1 VARLPAASER
11 GEQRGEQRHDDDV
24 STTHT
29 HTHTR
34 RDTDGRRGTLSHTK
48 PGRGRKLGREAARAV
63 EGGAGVGDER
73 VVRCLRETET
83 REGEMRWPM
92 SAHSTNADL

>member
-1 VARLPAASER
+1 
-11 GEQRGEQRHDDDV
+11 
-24 STTHT
+24 
-29 HTHTR
+29 
-34 RDTDGRRGTLSHTK
+34 
-48 PGRGRKLGREAARAV
+48 V